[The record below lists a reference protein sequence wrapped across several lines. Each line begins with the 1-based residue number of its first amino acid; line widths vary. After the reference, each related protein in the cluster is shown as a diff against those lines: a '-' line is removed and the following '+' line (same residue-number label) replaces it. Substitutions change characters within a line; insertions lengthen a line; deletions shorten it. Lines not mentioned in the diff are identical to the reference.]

1 MSQTLLVLSA
11 GRRGNG
17 LTSISLGLV
26 RALQRCRARVGFC
39 KPVAQPE
46 TERGQAPDAAS
57 ALALLTTGSAG
68 PAPLGREEVEALLSE
83 DAVGAG
89 VRVGDLLEAGGD
101 DAGGDAE
108 GLVATVRD
116 LVAAGVVALV
126 ER

>member
-1 MSQTLLVLSA
+1 M
-11 GRRGNG
+11 
-17 LTSISLGLV
+17 
-26 RALQRCRARVGFC
+26 
-39 KPVAQPE
+39 
-46 TERGQAPDAAS
+46 DAAF
-57 ALALLTTGSAG
+57 A
-68 PAPLGREEVEALLSE
+68 PAVEALLSE

-89 VRVGDLLEAGGD
+89 VRVGDLLEAGG

>member
-1 MSQTLLVLSA
+1 M
-11 GRRGNG
+11 
-17 LTSISLGLV
+17 
-26 RALQRCRARVGFC
+26 
-39 KPVAQPE
+39 
-46 TERGQAPDAAS
+46 DAAF
-57 ALALLTTGSAG
+57 A
-68 PAPLGREEVEALLSE
+68 PAVEALLSE